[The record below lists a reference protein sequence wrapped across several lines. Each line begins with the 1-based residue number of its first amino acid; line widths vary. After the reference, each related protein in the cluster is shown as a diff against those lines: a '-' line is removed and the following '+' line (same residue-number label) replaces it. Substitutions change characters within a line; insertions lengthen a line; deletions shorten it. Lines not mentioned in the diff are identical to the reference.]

1 MINKIINEF
10 IITFKKNEK
19 GEINEIHNLKNY
31 SKYSNFEYINDI
43 YQITNII
50 ILLNP
55 DKLFKIIF
63 LKRRYKKCKNKPS
76 NKN

>member
-10 IITFKKNEK
+10 IITFEKNEK

-55 DKLFKIIF
+55 DKYLKYF

>member
-19 GEINEIHNLKNY
+19 EEINEIHNLKNY

-55 DKLFKIIF
+55 DKYLKLFF
-63 LKRRYKKCKNKPS
+63 LNEDIKNVE
-76 NKN
+76 

>member
-10 IITFKKNEK
+10 IITFEKNEK

-43 YQITNII
+43 FLLLYFYQIFY
-50 ILLNP
+50 ILTLNW
-55 DKLFKIIF
+55 I
-63 LKRRYKKCKNKPS
+63 RYKFYYIIKS
-76 NKN
+76 G